1 MDSGALLLGVDIGTY
16 ETKAVLVDDKGRAL
30 ACARSV
36 HSVEVPS
43 AGFAEHDAEKSWWA
57 GLATSVS
64 EVLKRWGGPVWRVAA
79 ISCSGIGPCVL
90 PVDARL
96 RPLRPAVLYGI
107 DTRATVEIAELT
119 RRLGLEKLLEKCGR
133 LLSSQSAGPKIWW
146 LKRHEPPLAASA
158 AYFLTSH
165 SYVVARMTGEVVV
178 DHATASYFDPLYD
191 QVAGK
196 WDTSGCEDFVRA
208 EQLPRL
214 CWPSDVAGLL
224 GSEAARELGLPEGIP
239 VMVGTADAVAEGVAC
254 GAVEPGDMMIMY
266 GSSSFMI
273 GVTDRPCFG
282 PELWNAPYAFA
293 GIASLTA
300 GTATAGTATRWIC
313 NLLAL
318 GDSNVPG
325 SEFEEL
331 MELAAQSCIGA
342 NGVMVLPQLSG
353 ERTPV
358 YDPSARAAL
367 VGLSLTT
374 GRADVARALLEGVA
388 HSMAGALAAYPRA
401 GFVPKRLLATGGGT
415 NNELWVKSVSDI
427 SGYTQ
432 QIVDGAGAAQGSAAI
447 AAIGVG
453 ALDAGSCGAW
463 AHLGAVVIPDP
474 RAHELL
480 AVAQDDYWRLYTAL
494 RQARRPART
503 EDDGL

>member
-1 MDSGALLLGVDIGTY
+1 MDSGTLLLGVDVGTY

-30 ACARSV
+30 ASARSV
-36 HSVEVPS
+36 HRVEVPS
-43 AGFAEHDAEKSWWA
+43 PGFAEHDAEKSWWA
-57 GLATSVS
+57 GLVSTVS
-64 EVLKRWGGPVWRVAA
+64 EVLERWGGPAWRIAA

-96 RPLRPAVLYGI
+96 RPLGPAVLYGI
-107 DTRATVEIAELT
+107 DTRATIEMASLT
-119 RRLGLEKLLEKCGR
+119 RRLGPERLLEKSGR
-133 LLSSQSAGPKIWW
+133 LMSSQSAGPKILW
-146 LKRHEPPLAASA
+146 LKKHDPALSASA

-165 SYVVARMTGEVVV
+165 SYLVARMTGEVVV

-196 WDTSGCEDFVRA
+196 WDISGCEDFVRA

-214 CWPSDVAGLL
+214 CWPSDVAGPLAP
-224 GSEAARELGLPEGIP
+224 EPARELGLLEGIP

-254 GAVEPGDMMIMY
+254 GAVEAGDMMVMY

-273 GVTDRPCFG
+273 GVTDGPCFG
-282 PELWNAPYAFA
+282 SELWNAPYAFA
-293 GIASLTA
+293 GSASLTA

-313 NLLAL
+313 DLLGL
-318 GDSNVPG
+318 GDRNVPG

-331 MELAAQSCIGA
+331 MEIAARSSVGA
-342 NGVMVLPQLSG
+342 NGVMVLPHLSG

-358 YDPSARAAL
+358 HDPSARAAI
-367 VGLSLTT
+367 VGLSLRT
-374 GRADVARALLEGVA
+374 GRADVARALLEGIA

-415 NNELWVKSVSDI
+415 NNRVWAQSVSDI

-453 ALDAGSCGAW
+453 ALDAGSCGSW
-463 AHLGAVVIPDP
+463 AHLGAVITPDP
-474 RAHELL
+474 RAHEIL
-480 AVAQDDYWRLYTAL
+480 AVAQDDYWHLYAAL
-494 RQARRPART
+494 RQARRPALK
-503 EDDGL
+503 EDKGL